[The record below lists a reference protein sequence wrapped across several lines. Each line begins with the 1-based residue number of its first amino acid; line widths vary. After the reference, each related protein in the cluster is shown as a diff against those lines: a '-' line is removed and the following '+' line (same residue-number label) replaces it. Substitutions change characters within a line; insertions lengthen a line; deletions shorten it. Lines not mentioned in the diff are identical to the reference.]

1 MSTRTGERAAMNGA
15 VVVGVDGSRTA
26 WAALAW
32 AAGDAGRRELPLR
45 IVHVREPWLAE
56 RPLSASSDQETLTE
70 RCDRLLAA
78 AADRA
83 HELAPGA
90 RTSTAL
96 VTGAVI
102 ERLRSESETADTVV
116 VGSRGLGGFAG
127 LVLGSVGFGLA
138 GYAESPVVVVRRPPR
153 DGSGEIVVGY
163 DASPCADMALEY
175 ALAQAVARRARLRVL
190 YGRRYPY
197 TAPHPVG
204 YGPLPVG
211 EADEIGRRL
220 ALRREKYPEVEL
232 IESIVDEHP
241 VPALAA
247 ASRVADLV
255 VVGSRGLGGFTSA
268 MLGSVSRGVLQRAH
282 CPVSVVSAPR
292 RRPLRRTLGARVR

>member
-1 MSTRTGERAAMNGA
+1 MNRA
-15 VVVGVDGSRTA
+15 VVVGIDGSRTA
-26 WAALAW
+26 WSALAW
-32 AAGDAGRRELPLR
+32 AADDAGRRELPLR
-45 IVHVREPWLAE
+45 IVHVREPWLSE
-56 RPLSASSDQETLTE
+56 HPLSASSGKETLTE
-70 RCDRLLAA
+70 RCDRLLAG

-83 HELAPGA
+83 HELAPGV
-90 RTSTAL
+90 RISTAL

-138 GYAESPVVVVRRPPR
+138 GYADSPLVVVRRLPR

-190 YGRRYPY
+190 HGRRYPVA
-197 TAPHPVG
+197 APHPAG
-204 YGPLPVG
+204 YGPLPVDEG
-211 EADEIGRRL
+211 AEIGRHL
-220 ALRREKYPEVEL
+220 VLWREKYPDIEL

-247 ASRVADLV
+247 ASRTADLV

-268 MLGSVSRGVLQRAH
+268 MLGSVSHGVLQRAH

-292 RRPLRRTLGARVR
+292 RGSLRRTSSEGA

>member
-1 MSTRTGERAAMNGA
+1 MNRA

-26 WAALAW
+26 WSALAW
-32 AAGDAGRRELPLR
+32 AADDAGRRELPLR
-45 IVHVREPWLAE
+45 IVHVREPWLTE
-56 RPLSASSDQETLTE
+56 HPPGASTGKETLTE
-70 RCDRLLAA
+70 QCDRLLAN

-83 HELAPGA
+83 RELAPGA

-163 DASPCADMALEY
+163 DASPCADLALEY

-197 TAPHPVG
+197 AAPHPAG
-204 YGPLPVG
+204 YGPLPVD
-211 EADEIGRRL
+211 EAAEVGRHL
-220 ALRREKYPEVEL
+220 ALWREKHPGLEL
-232 IESIVDEHP
+232 IESIVGEHP

-247 ASRVADLV
+247 ASRAADLV

-292 RRPLRRTLGARVR
+292 RRS